1 MTVHASEFS
10 EFGFG
15 FAVTEQLV
23 HCRIGTISPFPSCLH
38 KWPYFLCP
46 GLLENLLTEEFD
58 LSSDQARAVISA
70 TAPPFFPTQ
79 KMEKY
84 FPVDMAMNCKGI
96 FYFLQFKR
104 SKCVSRAHGR
114 IKEKNEVNTKKL
126 STSLFRV
133 EFSGT
138 NGDFDQRRNL
148 EKLEKQLASL
158 NVAIVRYAAPAF
170 YTLSQLS
177 EFYNQGFLKKIDGR
191 WPVVCFKASAFTLP
205 GTKSHCVSFDGKS
218 DTGWRY
224 SSEAE
229 EVPGISPLVS
239 EIEKCAS
246 DAPFLSQSMSGLCKQ
261 LDRLAADMGLQP
273 RSAELTDREFL
284 NIFGLKVPAEERA
297 APPSSI
303 SMQFLVDSAE
313 SDTEQRKKFEADLV
327 RALKKIIEYSRDN
340 TDDDIMAF
348 LKDFYGAD
356 YRCRQILGQ
365 PLIIGLFNY

>member
-15 FAVTEQLV
+15 FAVTEQLA

-46 GLLENLLTEEFD
+46 GSLKNLLTEEFE
-58 LSSDQARAVISA
+58 LSSEQARAVISA

-79 KMEKY
+79 RMEKH

-104 SKCVSRAHGR
+104 SKCVSIVDGR
-114 IKEKNEVNTKKL
+114 IKEKNEVYAGKL
-126 STSLFRV
+126 STPLFRV

-138 NGDFDQRRNL
+138 NGDRNQRQNL

-177 EFYNQGFLKKIDGR
+177 GFYNQGFLKKINGR
-191 WPVVCFKASAFTLP
+191 WPVLCFKASAFTLP
-205 GTKSHCVSFDGKS
+205 DTKSHCVSFDGKS
-218 DTGWRY
+218 NIGWRY
-224 SSEAE
+224 SSEAK

-246 DAPFLSQSMSGLCKQ
+246 DAPFLSQSMTLLCKHLDQ
-261 LDRLAADMGLQP
+261 LADDMGLEP
-273 RSAELTDREFL
+273 RSEKLKDREFL
-284 NIFGLKVPAEERA
+284 SIFGLKVPAEERPE
-297 APPSSI
+297 PPS
-303 SMQFLVDSAE
+303 SMQFLVDSPEFDA
-313 SDTEQRKKFEADLV
+313 EQREAEADL
-327 RALKKIIEYSRDN
+327 ASAIKKIMEYSLDN
-340 TDDDIMAF
+340 KTENIMIF

-365 PLIIGLFNY
+365 PLIIGLFN

>member
-15 FAVTEQLV
+15 FAVTGQLV
-23 HCRIGTISPFPSCLH
+23 HCRIGAISPFPSCLH

-46 GLLENLLTEEFD
+46 GSLKNLLTEE
-58 LSSDQARAVISA
+58 QTRAVISA
-70 TAPPFFPTQ
+70 TAPLFFPTQ
-79 KMEKY
+79 RMEKH

-104 SKCVSRAHGR
+104 SKCVSIVNGR
-114 IKEKNEVNTKKL
+114 IKEKNEVYAGKL
-126 STSLFRV
+126 STPLFRV

-138 NGDFDQRRNL
+138 NGDRNQRQNL

-191 WPVVCFKASAFTLP
+191 WPVLCFKASAFTLP
-205 GTKSHCVSFDGKS
+205 DTKSHCVSFDGKS
-218 DTGWRY
+218 NTGWRY
-224 SSEAE
+224 SSEAK

-246 DAPFLSQSMSGLCKQ
+246 DAPFLSQSMSKLCKQ
-261 LDRLAADMGLQP
+261 LDLLAADMGLQP
-273 RSAELTDREFL
+273 RPAELTDREFL
-284 NIFGLKVPAEERA
+284 NIFGLKVSAEERPE
-297 APPSSI
+297 PPS
-303 SMQFLVDSAE
+303 SMQFLVDSPEFDA
-313 SDTEQRKKFEADLV
+313 EQREADLAS
-327 RALKKIIEYSRDN
+327 ALKKIMEYSRDN
-340 TDDDIMAF
+340 KTENIMSF
-348 LKDFYGAD
+348 LKNFYGAD

-365 PLIIGLFNY
+365 PLTISLFN

>member
-15 FAVTEQLV
+15 FAVTGQLV

-46 GLLENLLTEEFD
+46 SLLENRLTKKFK
-58 LSSDQARAVISA
+58 LSSDQARAVISEA
-70 TAPPFFPTQ
+70 APPFFPTQ
-79 KMEKY
+79 RMEKR

-114 IKEKNEVNTKKL
+114 IKEKNEVYAKKL
-126 STSLFRV
+126 STPLFRV

-138 NGDFDQRRNL
+138 NGDCNQRENL

-170 YTLSQLS
+170 HTLSQLS
-177 EFYNQGFLKKIDGR
+177 EFYNQGFLNKIDGR

-218 DTGWRY
+218 NTGWRY
-224 SSEAE
+224 SSEAK
-229 EVPGISPLVS
+229 EVPGILPLVS

-246 DAPFLSQSMSGLCKQ
+246 DAPFLSQSMNLLCERLDQ
-261 LDRLAADMGLQP
+261 LADDMGLEP
-273 RSAELTDREFL
+273 RSEKLKDREFL
-284 NIFGLKVPAEERA
+284 SIFGLKVPTEKRSE
-297 APPSSI
+297 PPSS
-303 SMQFLVDSAE
+303 MQLLVDSPE
-313 SDTEQRKKFEADLV
+313 FDTEQREAEADLAS
-327 RALKKIIEYSRDN
+327 ALKKIMEYSRDDKTEN
-340 TDDDIMAF
+340 IMGF

-365 PLIIGLFNY
+365 PLIIGLFN

>member
-46 GLLENLLTEEFD
+46 DLLENLLTEEYK
-58 LSSDQARAVISA
+58 LSLNEVTAVISA

-126 STSLFRV
+126 STPLFRV

-148 EKLEKQLASL
+148 EKLEKHLASL
-158 NVAIVRYAAPAF
+158 DVAIVRYAAPAF

-191 WPVVCFKASAFTLP
+191 WPVVCFKASVFTLP

-218 DTGWRY
+218 NTGWRY

-246 DAPFLSQSMSGLCKQ
+246 GAPFLSQSMSGLCEQ

-273 RSAELTDREFL
+273 RPAELTGREFL
-284 NIFGLKVPAEERA
+284 NIFGLKIPAEERA

-303 SMQFLVDSAE
+303 PMQFLVDSAE
-313 SDTEQRKKFEADLV
+313 PDTSNEKNLKLIWSVHLRKL
-327 RALKKIIEYSRDN
+327 
-340 TDDDIMAF
+340 
-348 LKDFYGAD
+348 
-356 YRCRQILGQ
+356 
-365 PLIIGLFNY
+365 